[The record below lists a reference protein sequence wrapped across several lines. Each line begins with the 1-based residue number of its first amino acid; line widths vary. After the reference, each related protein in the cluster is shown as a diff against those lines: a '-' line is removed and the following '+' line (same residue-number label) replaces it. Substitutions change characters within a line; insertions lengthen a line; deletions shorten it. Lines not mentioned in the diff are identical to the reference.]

1 MTTTVEAIYENG
13 KLVLAG
19 PLLLPER
26 SHVLVTI
33 ESDPEREAWLTLS
46 EHALT
51 KENGGAADDVFSQLA
66 AMAGDPQI
74 QGELRSIN
82 AEFVTAE
89 SDGLGKI

>member
-1 MTTTVEAIYENG
+1 MTTTVEAIYEDG

-19 PLLLPER
+19 PLLLPEK
-26 SHVLVTI
+26 SHVRVTI
-33 ESDPEREAWLTLS
+33 ESDPERETWLTLS

-51 KENGGAADDVFSQLA
+51 KATGGAAGDVFNQLT

-74 QGELRSIN
+74 QRELRSIN
-82 AEFVTAE
+82 AEFATAE